1 MDKMIFI
8 QQTIISECFLFMI
21 LIVVSFMLKYD
32 DLKSDR
38 NFDKIALMVQKCAS
52 TFTSKVF
59 TILMNVEK

>member
-1 MDKMIFI
+1 MDKMVFI
-8 QQTIISECFLFMI
+8 QRTTISDCFLFMI
-21 LIVVSFMLKYD
+21 LIVVSITPKDD